1 MHLIAITEIPNPF
14 RKTTDMNVP
23 EKARKGKVAL
33 EMCQKILAEPMPDY
47 PSDEEDENWKNQERE
62 FVRQQIINMAET
74 GTCDVYSIF
83 IYNATSVSSII
94 E

>member
-1 MHLIAITEIPNPF
+1 
-14 RKTTDMNVP
+14 MNVP
-23 EKARKGKVAL
+23 EKVRKGKVAL

-62 FVRQQIINMAET
+62 FARQQIINMAET

-83 IYNATSVSSII
+83 ISNATSVSSII